1 MSPRNPV
8 PAVLNLL
15 KKTSCHRVITTKETL
30 KSLLQGVS
38 SALRESDPGY
48 ELSIEQVP
56 SLQTLFP
63 RLGQETEEDPFTPYP
78 EIEVSLNDTALYI
91 HSSGTTGLPKAIPLT
106 QRYMI
111 QNVAFRKYVPWF
123 RSQS

>member
-1 MSPRNPV
+1 M

-15 KKTSCHRVITTKETL
+15 KKASCHRVITTKETL
-30 KSLLQGVS
+30 ESLLQSVT

-63 RLGQETEEDPFTPYP
+63 RLGQETEQDPFTPYP
-78 EIEVSLNDTALYI
+78 EIEVSLNDTAVYL
-91 HSSGTTGLPKAIPLT
+91 HSSGTTGLPKVIPLT
-106 QRYMI
+106 QRYMF
-111 QNVAFRKYVPWF
+111 QNVAFRKYVL
-123 RSQS
+123 